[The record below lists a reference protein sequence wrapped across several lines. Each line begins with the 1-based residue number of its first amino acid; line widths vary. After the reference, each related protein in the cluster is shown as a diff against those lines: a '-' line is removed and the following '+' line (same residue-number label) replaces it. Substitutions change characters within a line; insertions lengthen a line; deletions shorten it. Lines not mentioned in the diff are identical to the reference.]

1 VNEQYIVYLYLMRV
15 LTIKTPP
22 DKG

>member
-1 VNEQYIVYLYLMRV
+1 VNEQFIVYLYLMRV